1 MIGKDNPTG
10 ALGANCVHFFQQAR
24 LERGAADEF
33 SALFGG
39 NLTIIVRHGKFSNR
53 TTYVVITKADPVVTV
68 VTT

>member
-1 MIGKDNPTG
+1 MGRRVKRVT
-10 ALGANCVHFFQQAR
+10 AFFS
-24 LERGAADEF
+24 LADEF